1 MAIKFTKSKPV
12 KSSPAKKSE
21 KAAQFGDRN
30 VRKPAPKPAPKG
42 KPRILG
48 TGTYQ
53 LKKHSPRV
61 V

>member
-1 MAIKFTKSKPV
+1 MKITKEKKVGSSKV
-12 KSSPAKKSE
+12 LKSE
-21 KAAQFGDRN
+21 KAAMFGDRN